1 MNVSRPEGLEYLPDF
16 LSQAEEDEIL
26 RRLGQVEF
34 REVKFH
40 GVVARR
46 RTAHFGVDYT
56 YSSRKVA
63 PADPPPPWLAPVA
76 ARVEPLLGGRAGEV
90 LFTEYPP
97 GAGIGW
103 HRDAPAFGPAVVGVS
118 LGAPARLRLKHDR
131 ERAELLLQPR
141 SAYVLSGVAR
151 SEWQHMIP
159 PSRRLRYSLTFR
171 TLFVK

>member
-1 MNVSRPEGLEYLPDF
+1 MHVSGLEYLPDF
-16 LSQAEEDEIL
+16 LSIDEEREIL
-26 RRLGQVEF
+26 SHLAAIDW
-34 REVKFH
+34 REVKFR

-56 YSSRKVA
+56 YNSRKVTPTTA
-63 PADPPPPWLAPVA
+63 PPAWLEPLM

-103 HRDAPAFGPAVVGVS
+103 HRDAPAFGPRVAGVS
-118 LGAPARLRLKHDR
+118 LGAAARLRFKRLA
-131 ERAELLLQPR
+131 ERAELVLQPR
-141 SAYVLSGVAR
+141 SAYVLAGEGR
-151 SEWQHMIP
+151 SAWQHMIP
-159 PSRRLRYSLTFR
+159 PGRELRYSLTFR